1 MEKTFSNSIFLIRRL
16 KNGDEAAY
24 TYLVDTHHQRLCTF
38 ANSLV
43 NDSHQAQDIVQN
55 VFFGLWK
62 KRRGLPDDFNI
73 GSFLSSSVYNEFI
86 DQYRKKQSILTLE
99 KKYIEALQL
108 VNEEK
113 DSETIEQL
121 VSIVKEEIMTLPP
134 KCKKVFVLSRQEG
147 LTNIEISEYL
157 KISIKT
163 VEGHITRAFS
173 ILREKVGDRTEI
185 LLFLLFGSNRKF
197 TTHKLSGRR
206 YLLHS

>member
-1 MEKTFSNSIFLIRRL
+1 MAETFSNNIFLIERL
-16 KNGDEAAY
+16 KNGDETAY

-55 VFFGLWK
+55 VFLGLWR
-62 KRRGLPDDFNI
+62 KRKGLPDDFNI
-73 GSFLSSSVYNEFI
+73 RSFLSSSVYNEFI
-86 DQYRKKQSILTLE
+86 DQYRKNQSLLALE

-108 VNEEK
+108 ANEEK

-121 VSIVKEEIMTLPP
+121 VSIVKEEIKALPP
-134 KCKKVFVLSRQEG
+134 KCKQVFVLSRQEG

-173 ILREKVGDRTEI
+173 ILRKKVGDKTDM
-185 LLFLLFGSNRKF
+185 LLFLLFGLNRKLNQYIL
-197 TTHKLSGRR
+197 KE
-206 YLLHS
+206 